1 MPDVI
6 VHEDEDESIEIQ
18 SAHDAAVAEGAA
30 EVHEEQAEEHA
41 AEAAAAAEVAAQ
53 AAQANIAAVGEAAE
67 AAEVATSAATI
78 AAEAESRIVEA
89 VQAQSAMIQSLV
101 DELRAGR
108 ESAAAT
114 PTPEKPSKTA
124 DKPPKRRGLGHRY
137 YGG

>member
-6 VHEDEDESIEIQ
+6 VQEDTDDSVEVQ
-18 SAHDAAVAEGAA
+18 SAHDAAVSEGAA

-67 AAEVATSAATI
+67 AAEVATSAA
-78 AAEAESRIVEA
+78 AVSVEAESRIVEA
-89 VQAQSAMIQSLV
+89 VQAQSAVIQSLV

-108 ESAAAT
+108 ESAAAQ
-114 PTPEKPSKTA
+114 PTPEKPPKTA
-124 DKPPKRRGLGHRY
+124 DKPPAKRGFGHRY
-137 YGG
+137 YGR